1 MTEQNNDMVED
12 DGAGKRKLLKILL
25 MIMGLLLVIGLSV
38 GLTLFLTRG
47 WTSQPADAQLMGL
60 EAVRGE
66 AHYMAL
72 SPEFIVTYEVNSRQ
86 RFLKADI
93 AIRTRNQQALDILT
107 QHMPLVRNNI
117 IQTLSERQFGDLQTD
132 EGRED
137 LVQSIT
143 ESVQGVMETLTGQPG
158 IESVL
163 FTNYVIQ

>member
-93 AIRTRNQQALDILT
+93 AIRTRNQQ
-107 QHMPLVRNNI
+107 
-117 IQTLSERQFGDLQTD
+117 
-132 EGRED
+132 
-137 LVQSIT
+137 
-143 ESVQGVMETLTGQPG
+143 
-158 IESVL
+158 
-163 FTNYVIQ
+163 